1 MISIE
6 EYMNTVR
13 PLNTLKPKALAYQKK
28 MSNPLYFWFGMLFKL
43 PSAIFWKFRIKELDA
58 EKCIV
63 TIPYSWRTQNPFKSI
78 YFAAMAGAGELT
90 TGALCQLAI
99 SGLGKYSMLVVD
111 FKAEY
116 YKKANQKITF
126 TCQQGLELFGL
137 LESLAPNDTGK
148 LTMISSGRNPQG
160 EEVARFYVTWS
171 FKRKA

>member
-1 MISIE
+1 
-6 EYMNTVR
+6 MNTR
-13 PLNTLKPKALAYQKK
+13 DTQIALKPGALAYQKK
-28 MSNPLYFWFGMLFKL
+28 MSNPIYFWFGMLIKL

-58 EKCIV
+58 EKCVV

-116 YKKANQKITF
+116 FKKANQKITF
-126 TCQQGLELFGL
+126 TCEQGQELFIL
-137 LESLAPNDTGK
+137 LESLQPNDTGK

>member
-1 MISIE
+1 
-6 EYMNTVR
+6 MNTR
-13 PLNTLKPKALAYQKK
+13 ETQIALKPGALSYQKK
-28 MSNPLYFWFGMLFKL
+28 MSNPLYFWFGMLIKL

-58 EKCIV
+58 EKCVV
-63 TIPYSWRTQNPFKSI
+63 TIPFCWRTQNPFKSI

-111 FKAEY
+111 FRAEY
-116 YKKANQKITF
+116 FKKANQKITF
-126 TCQQGLELFGL
+126 TCEQGQELFKL
-137 LESLAPNDTGK
+137 IESLQPNDTGK
-148 LTMISSGRNPQG
+148 LTMISSGKNPQG